1 LGYVKRVWASIV
13 SGRYQNHVD
22 EQTVSELELLAPAVS
37 SRDRV
42 RATKLMEER
51 KIFCT
56 LQNEAAREEILQNIL
71 VQDRLIP
78 SLRTFFEDQKYLEP
92 CSLVLKSLLDDS
104 EKRPL
109 WRAFSANYWHPS
121 TVQLQYAEGSGAV
134 ANLVLSGDIDE
145 KSTAMKLAYLQ
156 LWLFCIRHFPEL
168 TDIKPRIESR
178 KKIRIRRE
186 YDLAR
191 LQQLGCL
198 AVKLGFRTKRATQ
211 LAVQAAEWTNATS
224 ERMRSPIRP
233 IVQEFPFTSGYY
245 SPRERRCGRP
255 YDDDHDN
262 DQAAIFTFM
271 FYSPISSGDLVTP
284 LLVKRNIF
292 EAFLRPFIP
301 PVSVCA
307 HLPTLDKANIH

>member
-1 LGYVKRVWASIV
+1 LRYVKRVWVSIV
-13 SGRYQNHVD
+13 SGRYHGHVD
-22 EQTVSELELLAPAVS
+22 EQTVSELELLAPALS
-37 SRDRV
+37 SRDRL

-56 LQNEAAREEILQNIL
+56 LQDEAAREEVLQNIL
-71 VQDRLIP
+71 VQDQLIP
-78 SLRTFFEDQKYLEP
+78 SLRTFFEDQKYLEH
-92 CSLVLKSLLDDS
+92 CSLILKSLLDDS

-109 WRAFSANYWHPS
+109 WRAFKANYWHPS

-134 ANLVLSGDIDE
+134 VELTLTNNVDE
-145 KSTAMKLAYLQ
+145 KGTAMKLAYLQ

-178 KKIRIRRE
+178 KKNKIRRE
-186 YDLAR
+186 YNPAR

-198 AVKLGFRTKRATQ
+198 AVKLGFKTRKATQ
-211 LAVQAAEWTNATS
+211 FAVQAAEWSNATS
-224 ERMRSPIRP
+224 ERMRGSIKPM
-233 IVQEFPFTSGYY
+233 VHEFAFTSGYY

-262 DQAAIFTFM
+262 DQAAIFAFM
-271 FYSPISSGDLVTP
+271 LYSPIIPGDQITP

-301 PVSVCA
+301 PVSSA
-307 HLPTLDKANIH
+307 HLSSLDKANIH